1 MYTMV
6 IFWLTLFPFLSLFNP
21 PYMYQGNAPHLPKIL
36 QACYRLKNNMCP
48 SITGSPF
55 CVPENMV
62 SQLHFNKIYV
72 LKKKKKNATD
82 NICVSLQITCWN
94 PIPNIR
100 VLRCR
105 GLGRW
110 FSPEGG
116 APWTGWVPL
125 EEEKQG
131 LHLLSVVW
139 EHKRTAVCKPARAP
153 APHPGSA

>member
-1 MYTMV
+1 MV

-72 LKKKKKNATD
+72 LKKKKRM
-82 NICVSLQITCWN
+82 LQTIFVCPSKSRVEILY
-94 PIPNIR
+94 PI
-100 VLRCR
+100 
-105 GLGRW
+105 
-110 FSPEGG
+110 
-116 APWTGWVPL
+116 
-125 EEEKQG
+125 
-131 LHLLSVVW
+131 
-139 EHKRTAVCKPARAP
+139 
-153 APHPGSA
+153 